1 MNKSM
6 ILAAALALAPMSA
19 FAGGFSQP
27 IAEPMIEQPMM
38 QPEIVQEQSSSS
50 KAGIVIP
57 LIMLVVLAAVGKNK
71 GWF

>member
-1 MNKSM
+1 MNKSL
-6 ILAAALALAPMSA
+6 ILAAALALAPLTA
-19 FAGGFSQP
+19 NAGGFSQP
-27 IAEPMIEQPMM
+27 IPEPIIEQPMM
-38 QPEIVQEQSSSS
+38 QPEVVQEQSSSS